1 MTRPKIIATDL
12 DGTIIPFDGHISKRT
27 IDVFTKAN
35 DLGIH
40 IFFITGRPPRW
51 MNEVREAFSFGT
63 GVCGNGAVIYDFHK
77 NEILEEW
84 LISTENLNKMTQ
96 VLRAS
101 IPSAVFAVENHD
113 GFHREQKY
121 LARWDLGIDNAGSAQ
136 IEEHF
141 DHPAMKF
148 LVRSVNHELS
158 SDEMLRIAE
167 KELKGIATPTHSNSD
182 ESLLEISAI
191 GVSKGETLAKLAHR
205 LNISAADV
213 ITFGDNPNDIS
224 MLEWSGRSYA
234 MAAAH
239 PAAQAAAK
247 SIAPECNDDGVAQV
261 LEELL

>member
-1 MTRPKIIATDL
+1 VTRPKIIATDL

-27 IDVFTKAN
+27 IDVFTKAHN
-35 DLGIH
+35 LGIH

-63 GVCGNGAVIYDFHK
+63 GVCGNGAVIFDFHK

-84 LISTENLNKMTQ
+84 LISVEDLTKATQ
-96 VLRAS
+96 TLRS
-101 IPSAVFAVENHD
+101 SMPSAVFAVENHA

-121 LARWDLGIDNAGSAQ
+121 LARWDLGIDDAGSAQ

-141 DHPAMKF
+141 DQPAMKF

-158 SDEMLRIAE
+158 SDEMLKIAQ
-167 KELKGIATPTHSNSD
+167 KELKGIATATHSNSS

-191 GVSKGETLAKLAHR
+191 GVSKGETLAKLAQR
-205 LNISAADV
+205 LDISAADV

-234 MAAAH
+234 MATAH
-239 PAAQAAAK
+239 PDAQAAAK
-247 SIAPECNDDGVAQV
+247 SIAPECDDDGVAQI
-261 LEELL
+261 LEELI

>member
-1 MTRPKIIATDL
+1 VTRPKIIATDL

-27 IDVFTKAN
+27 IETFTKAH

-77 NEILEEW
+77 NEILEEC
-84 LISTENLNKMTQ
+84 LISVEDLNKATQ
-96 VLRAS
+96 ALRAS
-101 IPSAVFAVENHD
+101 MPSAVFAVENHD

-121 LARWDLGIDNAGSAQ
+121 LARWDLGIDDAGSAQ

-141 DHPAMKF
+141 DQPAMKF
-148 LVRSVNHELS
+148 LVRSLNHELS
-158 SDEMLRIAE
+158 SDEMLEIAQ
-167 KELKGIATPTHSNSD
+167 KELKGIATATHSNSS
-182 ESLLEISAI
+182 ESLLEISAV
-191 GVSKGETLAKLAHR
+191 GVSKGETLAKLAQR
-205 LNISAADV
+205 LNISASDV

-234 MAAAH
+234 MATAH

-261 LEELL
+261 LEELI

>member
-1 MTRPKIIATDL
+1 VIRPKIIATDL
-12 DGTIIPFDGHISKRT
+12 DGTIIPFDGDISKRT
-27 IDVFTKAN
+27 IDVFTKAH

-84 LISTENLNKMTQ
+84 LISVEDLTIATQ
-96 VLRAS
+96 ALRAS

-121 LARWDLGIDNAGSAQ
+121 LARWDLGIDDAGSAQ

-141 DHPAMKF
+141 DQPAMKF

-158 SDEMLRIAE
+158 SDEMLEIAQ
-167 KELKGIATPTHSNSD
+167 KELKGIATATHSNSS

-191 GVSKGETLAKLAHR
+191 GVSKGETLAKLAQR
-205 LNISAADV
+205 LNISSADV

-224 MLEWSGRSYA
+224 MLEWSGSSYA
-234 MAAAH
+234 MATAH

-247 SIAPECNDDGVAQV
+247 TIAPECNDDGVAQV

>member
-1 MTRPKIIATDL
+1 
-12 DGTIIPFDGHISKRT
+12 
-27 IDVFTKAN
+27 
-35 DLGIH
+35 
-40 IFFITGRPPRW
+40 

-84 LISTENLNKMTQ
+84 LISVEDLNKATQ
-96 VLRAS
+96 ALRAS
-101 IPSAVFAVENHD
+101 MPSAVFAVENHD

-121 LARWDLGIDNAGSAQ
+121 LARWDLGIDDAGSAQ

-141 DHPAMKF
+141 DQPAMKF
-148 LVRSVNHELS
+148 LVRSLNHELS
-158 SDEMLRIAE
+158 SDEMLEIAQ
-167 KELKGIATPTHSNSD
+167 KELKGIATATHSNSS
-182 ESLLEISAI
+182 ESLLEISAV
-191 GVSKGETLAKLAHR
+191 GVSKGETLAKLAQR
-205 LNISAADV
+205 LNISASDV

-234 MAAAH
+234 MATAH

-261 LEELL
+261 LEELI

>member
-1 MTRPKIIATDL
+1 VTRPKIIATDL

-84 LISTENLNKMTQ
+84 LISVEDLTKATHA
-96 VLRAS
+96 LRS
-101 IPSAVFAVENHD
+101 SMPSAVFAVENHD

-121 LARWDLGIDNAGSAQ
+121 LARWDLGIDDAGSAQ

-141 DHPAMKF
+141 DQPAMKF

-158 SDEMLRIAE
+158 SDEMLKIAQ
-167 KELKGIATPTHSNSD
+167 KELKGVATATHSNSS

-191 GVSKGETLAKLAHR
+191 GVSKGETLAKLAQR
-205 LNISAADV
+205 LDISSADV

-234 MAAAH
+234 MATAH
-239 PAAQAAAK
+239 PDAQTAAK
-247 SIAPECNDDGVAQV
+247 SIAPECNDDGVAQI
-261 LEELL
+261 LDELI

>member
-1 MTRPKIIATDL
+1 MTRLKIIATDL

-77 NEILEEW
+77 NEIIEEW
-84 LISTENLNKMTQ
+84 LISVEDLKKATQ

-101 IPSAVFAVENHD
+101 MPSAVFAVENHD
-113 GFHREQKY
+113 GFHREQRY
-121 LARWDLGIDNAGSAQ
+121 LARWDLGIDDAGSVQ

-141 DHPAMKF
+141 DKPAMKF
-148 LVRSVNHELS
+148 LVRSVNHALS
-158 SDEMLRIAE
+158 SDEMLKIAQ
-167 KELKGIATPTHSNSD
+167 KELKGIATATHSNSD
-182 ESLLEISAI
+182 ESLLEISAM
-191 GVSKGETLAKLAHR
+191 GVSKGETLAKLAKR
-205 LNISAADV
+205 LNISVADV

-234 MAAAH
+234 MATAH
-239 PAAQAAAK
+239 PDAQAAAK
-247 SIAPECNDDGVAQV
+247 SIAPECNDDGVAQI
-261 LEELL
+261 LEELI